1 MSASS
6 AGRESRL
13 LLLIEVPAVIVT
25 FVMMVHIAANALLR
39 SLGGSPINHTLE
51 LTQYWY
57 VPIIA
62 LLGFVAAQ
70 ARNEHI
76 TADLIFD
83 KLPPVTRPWVLGIG
97 YIITAVVMAGFAW
110 YGWGEAQHSAKIGK
124 TAGVSTLISWPVMF
138 LVPLV
143 FASLTA
149 QFGYAAYRSIMRP
162 DTVEELVSAN
172 EADEARFTEADAEPL
187 TDAES
192 SHTPDSAEVETK

>member
-39 SLGGSPINHTLE
+39 ALGGSPINHTLE

-83 KLPPVTRPWVLGIG
+83 KLPAVTRRWVLGFG
-97 YIITAVVMAGFAW
+97 YVVTAVVMAGFAW
-110 YGWGEAQHSAKIGK
+110 YGWEEALHSAKIGD
-124 TAGVSTLISWPVMF
+124 TAGVSTLISWPVAF

-143 FASLTA
+143 FASLTV
-149 QFGYAAYRSIMRP
+149 QFGYVAYRAVMHP
-162 DTVEELVSAN
+162 NTVEELIAAKVADDERYG
-172 EADEARFTEADAEPL
+172 EAK
-187 TDAES
+187 S
-192 SHTPDSAEVETK
+192 SHTPDSEEEAK

>member
-39 SLGGSPINHTLE
+39 SLGGNPINHTLE

-76 TADLIFD
+76 VADLIFD
-83 KLPPVTRPWVLGIG
+83 KLPEVTRRWVLGFG
-97 YIITAVVMAGFAW
+97 YVVTAVVMAGFAW
-110 YGWGEAQHSAKIGK
+110 YGWEEALHSAKIGD
-124 TAGVSTLISWPVMF
+124 TAGVSTLISWPVAF

-143 FASLTA
+143 FASLTV
-149 QFGYAAYRSIMRP
+149 QFGYVAYRAVMHP
-162 DTVEELVSAN
+162 NTVEELIAAKVADDERLR
-172 EADEARFTEADAEPL
+172 EATPP
-187 TDAES
+187 
-192 SHTPDSAEVETK
+192 HTPDPEVEGK